1 MANDNHLFPVPC
13 YNGTM
18 LKQDYYNDFFDFG
31 QQKINFSFFE
41 LHLPDDDPVY
51 TLKKVMEELD
61 FSGLLACC
69 SDQGR
74 TGYNPIMLYAVV
86 TYANMRGIRAVDR
99 IVELCERDLAFIW
112 LTKGQRPRRDA
123 FYDFKGKKLTGEIL
137 DELNYQFLRRLKK
150 EGLLTLRELF
160 IDGTKIEANANRYTF
175 VWRGSLNYHLAG
187 LLDTIDALY
196 AAYNALLHENGY
208 GPKYDLGDAR
218 MFVVEGMDK
227 VRRVIEENR
236 KRKLTKHKKISNN
249 TVIEID
255 GCSPPEILKLQ
266 KNLKK
271 IAEGNGFVY
280 GKGQR
285 KPEIQKLYE
294 ELETCGSRLME
305 YKEHFEIMGKGRNS
319 YSKTDL
325 EATFMRMKEDAML
338 NGQLKPAYNIQ
349 HGVDSEYITWIDISP
364 RPTDTCT
371 LIPFL
376 KDIESHLGFKYSEIV
391 ADAGYESEENY
402 LFIEGNGQ
410 TAYIKPQNY
419 EISKTRKYKKDISR
433 RENMEYHAD
442 RDSYICRNGRELTV
456 TNERRSKTASGYV
469 SVKTYYRSPDC
480 TGCPYKT
487 ECIRG
492 NNCKTPMEKRNK
504 VLMVSKTMSQKRAED
519 LERITS
525 EYGTMLRMNRS
536 IQAEGSFADVKED
549 MNFRRYLYRGK
560 ANALAESIL
569 LAMGRNINKLHCK
582 IQTGRTGSHLFS
594 LKTA

>member
-1 MANDNHLFPVPC
+1 MTLIV
-13 YNGTM
+13 T
-18 LKQDYYNDFFDFG
+18 L
-31 QQKINFSFFE
+31 FSFFRPFAFSDSCVVK
-41 LHLPDDDPVY
+41 LYIKVPVQIVTVHHNLLIPIKIRNIYQDYTSFSLYYQIKLPLDLEISIPSDDPVRLVSAFVEEMDLSELY
-51 TLKKVMEELD
+51 KTYGRIRKNQATPRQMLKLVIYAAMNRIYSSRDIRKACKRDINFMYLLEGMPAPDHATIARFISLHFSACAKV
-61 FSGLLACC
+61 LLAQM
-69 SDQGR
+69 SDL
-74 TGYNPIMLYAVV
+74 LY
-86 TYANMRGIRAVDR
+86 
-99 IVELCERDLAFIW
+99 LL
-112 LTKGQRPRRDA
+112 
-123 FYDFKGKKLTGEIL
+123 GEISG
-137 DELNYQFLRRLKK
+137 K
-150 EGLLTLRELF
+150 TIF
-160 IDGTKIEANANRYTF
+160 IDGTKIESAANKYTF
-175 VWRGSLNYHLAG
+175 VWKRAITKNQARLYTKLTSFVAECEELYGIRTVYHDQISIHTLKRLKKQLCRVKVQEGIVFVHGIGRRKTQLQKSLEQ
-187 LLDTIDALY
+187 LDQYLEKLKEYTKKLY
-196 AAYNALLHENGY
+196 T
-208 GPKYDLGDAR
+208 LGD
-218 MFVVEGMDK
+218 
-227 VRRVIEENR
+227 
-236 KRKLTKHKKISNN
+236 
-249 TVIEID
+249 
-255 GCSPPEILKLQ
+255 
-266 KNLKK
+266 
-271 IAEGNGFVY
+271 
-280 GKGQR
+280 
-285 KPEIQKLYE
+285 
-294 ELETCGSRLME
+294 
-305 YKEHFEIMGKGRNS
+305 RNS
-319 YSKTDL
+319 YSKTDPD
-325 EATFMRMKEDAML
+325 ATFMRMKEDAMR

-376 KDIESHLGFKYSEIV
+376 KDMESHLGFKYSEIV

-410 TAYIKPQNY
+410 TAYIKPQSY

-442 RDSYICRNGRELTV
+442 RDSYICLNGRELTV
-456 TNERRSKTASGYV
+456 TNERRSKTTSGYV

-487 ECIRG
+487 ECIKG

-582 IQTGRTGSHLFS
+582 IQTGRTGSYLFP
-594 LKTA
+594 LKRA

>member
-1 MANDNHLFPVPC
+1 MTSFYYFTCLPRREHIKRAAAHFIYPTQNAELRKARRSW
-13 YNGTM
+13 YNQFM
-18 LKQDYYNDFFDFG
+18 RLNKIIQRDYTS
-31 QQKINFSFFE
+31 FS
-41 LHLPDDDPVY
+41 LYYQIKLPLDLEISIPSDDPVRLVSAFVEEMDLSELY
-51 TLKKVMEELD
+51 KTYGRIRKNQATPRQMLKLVIYAAMNRIYSSRDIRKACKRDINFMYLLEGMPAPDHATIARFISLHFSACAKV
-61 FSGLLACC
+61 LLAQM
-69 SDQGR
+69 SDL
-74 TGYNPIMLYAVV
+74 LY
-86 TYANMRGIRAVDR
+86 
-99 IVELCERDLAFIW
+99 LL
-112 LTKGQRPRRDA
+112 
-123 FYDFKGKKLTGEIL
+123 GEISG
-137 DELNYQFLRRLKK
+137 K
-150 EGLLTLRELF
+150 TIF
-160 IDGTKIEANANRYTF
+160 IDGTKIESAANKYTF
-175 VWRGSLNYHLAG
+175 VWKRAITKNQARLYTKLTSFVAECEELYGIRTVYHDQISIHTLKRLKKQLCRIKVQEGIVFVHGIGRRKTQLQKSLEQ
-187 LLDTIDALY
+187 LDQYLEKLKEYTKKLY
-196 AAYNALLHENGY
+196 T
-208 GPKYDLGDAR
+208 LGD
-218 MFVVEGMDK
+218 
-227 VRRVIEENR
+227 
-236 KRKLTKHKKISNN
+236 
-249 TVIEID
+249 
-255 GCSPPEILKLQ
+255 
-266 KNLKK
+266 
-271 IAEGNGFVY
+271 
-280 GKGQR
+280 
-285 KPEIQKLYE
+285 
-294 ELETCGSRLME
+294 
-305 YKEHFEIMGKGRNS
+305 RNS
-319 YSKTDL
+319 YSKTDPD
-325 EATFMRMKEDAML
+325 ATFMRMKEDAML

-376 KDIESHLGFKYSEIV
+376 KDMESHLGFKYSEIV

-442 RDSYICRNGRELTV
+442 RDSYICRNGRELSV

-487 ECIRG
+487 ECIKG

>member
-1 MANDNHLFPVPC
+1 MAEC
-13 YNGTM
+13 E
-18 LKQDYYNDFFDFG
+18 
-31 QQKINFSFFE
+31 E
-41 LHLPDDDPVY
+41 LYGIRTIYHDQISIH
-51 TLKKVMEELD
+51 TLK
-61 FSGLLACC
+61 
-69 SDQGR
+69 
-74 TGYNPIMLYAVV
+74 
-86 TYANMRGIRAVDR
+86 
-99 IVELCERDLAFIW
+99 
-112 LTKGQRPRRDA
+112 
-123 FYDFKGKKLTGEIL
+123 
-137 DELNYQFLRRLKK
+137 RLKK
-150 EGLLTLRELF
+150 QLCRVKVQEGIVFVHGIGRRKTQLQKSLEQLDQYLEKL
-160 IDGTKIEANANRYTF
+160 KEYAKKLYT
-175 VWRGSLNYHLAG
+175 
-187 LLDTIDALY
+187 
-196 AAYNALLHENGY
+196 
-208 GPKYDLGDAR
+208 LGD
-218 MFVVEGMDK
+218 
-227 VRRVIEENR
+227 
-236 KRKLTKHKKISNN
+236 
-249 TVIEID
+249 
-255 GCSPPEILKLQ
+255 
-266 KNLKK
+266 
-271 IAEGNGFVY
+271 
-280 GKGQR
+280 
-285 KPEIQKLYE
+285 
-294 ELETCGSRLME
+294 
-305 YKEHFEIMGKGRNS
+305 RNS
-319 YSKTDL
+319 YSKTDPD
-325 EATFMRMKEDAML
+325 ATFMRMKKDAML

-376 KDIESHLGFKYSEIV
+376 KDMESHLGFKYSEIV

-442 RDSYICRNGRELTV
+442 RDSYICRNGRGLTV

-487 ECIRG
+487 ECIKG

-549 MNFRRYLYRGK
+549 MNFRRYLHRGK

-582 IQTGRTGSHLFS
+582 IQTGRTGSYLFP
-594 LKTA
+594 LKRA